1 MAKSVQVTIPK
12 VESIMTKH
20 VIYVVPETPLEQV
33 AKTLV
38 DNNIGS
44 VPVIIEQKGKRIL
57 LGFISEKD
65 CMRGITN
72 NLFYGFPKPST
83 AEAIMV
89 RNPVTIAPGADVL
102 RLEQLFDQHNLRHV
116 PVVDDD
122 DHLLGMVSRRD
133 VLSAMADVH
142 DRIKKLSQEQRDG
155 IKMNNPAEL
164 SAYMKHISEFR

>member
-20 VIYVVPETPLEQV
+20 VIYVVPETPIEQV

-44 VPVIIEQKGKRIL
+44 VPVIYKQKGKRML

-72 NLFYGFPKPST
+72 NLYYGFPKPLS

-89 RNPVTIAPGADVL
+89 KNPITIAPSADVL
-102 RLEQLFDQHNLRHV
+102 QLEQLFDQHNLRHV
-116 PVVDDD
+116 PVVDDER
-122 DHLLGMVSRRD
+122 LLGMVSRRD
-133 VLSAMADVH
+133 VLSAMADVY
-142 DRIKKLSQEQRDG
+142 DKIKKLSQQQRDG
-155 IKMNNPAEL
+155 IKTSNPAEL
-164 SAYMKHISEFR
+164 SEYMKHISEIR